1 MPKQRLFVAVLILES
16 RVGPRDD
23 SPIVDHQVR
32 VIAAPSAAAAYTH
45 ALETGK
51 AENATVK
58 GADGASVTWTFLGL
72 SELAPLDER
81 QVRDG
86 GELLSWRTRGPG
98 LGFVVE
104 KDALSAFGPK
114 AKNRTR

>member
-16 RVGPRDD
+16 RVGTRDD

-32 VIAAPSAAAAYTH
+32 VIAAPSAAAAYTR
-45 ALETGK
+45 ALETGE

-58 GADGASVTWTFLGL
+58 GPDGASVTWTFLGL

-81 QVRDG
+81 QLQDG
-86 GELLSWRTRGPG
+86 GELLSWRSRGPG
-98 LGFVVE
+98 RGFVVE
-104 KDALSAFGPK
+104 KDALAAFKPK
-114 AKNRTR
+114 AKKRAR